1 MQNKFFRTISTL
13 AVIIV
18 VLSIVGWVQVPQV
31 AQAVPPAQEDPV
43 GLSVE
48 VTGPSSVA
56 VDDTFTVDVV
66 ANNIPD
72 PGIYG
77 YQFVLNW
84 DNTVFSPVGVT
95 TNPDFPILAVTALGD
110 TSYEIAASREGDV
123 PDLTGPLTLVT
134 LEIQANAVTDP
145 ESSLLY
151 LNGVKLGRRGGVDVP
166 VDSVVDLEVVV
177 VEDGGGGPGDGDIA
191 GNVQVEARAAD
202 NQAGH
207 TVAALG
213 TVEGPFEVLTESN
226 GDFVINDAPADT
238 YTVTADRAGFL
249 VASCVDVVHAAD
261 ALTSLAGVT
270 LLAGDIVDDEAKAI
284 DITDAVAI
292 GSVFGSTA
300 PDEVADLNVDGIV
313 DILDLIL
320 MSVNFGQTS
329 EANPWICQPS

>member
-13 AVIIV
+13 AVIII
-18 VLSIVGWVQVPQV
+18 VLSIVGWAQVPQV
-31 AQAVPPAQEDPV
+31 AQAVPPAQEEPV

-48 VTGPSSVA
+48 VTGPGSVA
-56 VDDTFTVDVV
+56 VGDTFTVNVV
-66 ANNIPD
+66 ANNILD

-84 DNTVFSPVGVT
+84 DNAVFSPVGVT

-110 TSYEIAASREGDV
+110 SSYEIAASREGDV

-151 LNGVKLGRRGGVDVP
+151 LDGVKLGRRGGIDVP

-207 TVAALG
+207 TVTALG
-213 TVEGPFEVLTESN
+213 TVEGPFEVLTELN
-226 GDFVINDAPADT
+226 GDFVISGAPADT

-249 VASCVDVVHAAD
+249 AASCVDVVHAAD

-292 GSVFGSTA
+292 GAVFGGA
-300 PDEVADLNVDGIV
+300 DEVADLNVDGVV

-320 MSVNFGQTS
+320 MSVNFLQTS
-329 EANPWICQPS
+329 ADNPWVCQPS